1 MSDKFESIL
10 SLEDGAK
17 SKMRGAVEGRLTSVL
32 FVLCLVCSTFLSIV
46 QTDVVNPF
54 APELWV
60 GLANRFL
67 TSYLTFIIFIT
78 PGEQD
83 ELMRDDRH
91 KSIAA
96 KLDELSEGIY
106 QGGLLSVFYAFCAHK
121 EQAIY
126 SKRLKSAYTRFM
138 SDEEYAT
145 MADEPLRVL
154 RQRKQAGDITAEQY
168 KAVKKARRTRLRQV
182 HPARILSSCAVDST
196 EEAGMA
202 IVSYAKRSIASKPIT
217 FMVMS
222 LVLNSLTF
230 TWGDTTAFDAIAGI
244 VTSAIIIFYSA
255 YSGYKVGRNSAIW
268 ETSQK
273 NHRIRFIL
281 EFEEWRNKTATP

>member
-1 MSDKFESIL
+1 MGEKFDSIL
-10 SLEDGAK
+10 SLEDGARARL
-17 SKMRGAVEGRLTSVL
+17 RGAVERRLTSVL

-46 QTDVVNPF
+46 ETGVVNPL

-67 TSYLTFIIFIT
+67 TSYLTFIIFIA

-83 ELMRDDRH
+83 ELARDDKH
-91 KSIAA
+91 KTVAD
-96 KLDELSEGIY
+96 KLDALSEAIY
-106 QGGLLSVFYAFCAHK
+106 HGGLLSAFYEFCAHK
-121 EQAIY
+121 EKVIY

-138 SDEEYAT
+138 EDEEYEAL
-145 MADEPLRVL
+145 ADASLRAL
-154 RQRKQAGDITAEQY
+154 RKDKRAGIITKEKY
-168 KAVKKARRTRLRQV
+168 KAIKKARKVHLRQI
-182 HPARILSSCAVDST
+182 HPARVLSACAVDST

-202 IVSYAKRSIASKPIT
+202 VISYAKRSIASKPIT
-217 FMVMS
+217 FMLMS

-230 TWGDTTAFDAIAGI
+230 TWGDTTIFDAIIGVI
-244 VTSAIIIFYSA
+244 TSAMIIFYSA

-281 EFEEWRNKTATP
+281 EFEEWRKSPT

>member
-17 SKMRGAVEGRLTSVL
+17 ARMRGAVEGRLTSVL

-46 QTDVVNPF
+46 ETGVVNPF

-67 TSYLTFIIFIT
+67 TSYLTFIIFIA

-83 ELMRDDRH
+83 ELLRDEKH
-91 KSIAA
+91 KSIAD
-96 KLDELSEGIY
+96 KLDTLSEAIY
-106 QGGLLSVFYAFCAHK
+106 HGGLLSTFYEFCAHK
-121 EQAIY
+121 EQVIY

-138 SDEEYAT
+138 DDEEYSAT
-145 MADEPLRVL
+145 ADMPLRAL
-154 RQRKQAGDITAEQY
+154 RKQKRAGDLTKEQY
-168 KAVKKARRTRLRQV
+168 KAVKKARRVRLRQI
-182 HPARILSSCAVDST
+182 HPARVLSACAIDNT

-202 IVSYAKRSIASKPIT
+202 VMSYARKSIASKPIT

-230 TWGDTTAFDAIAGI
+230 TWGDTTAFDAVIGI
-244 VTSAIIIFYSA
+244 ITSAIIIFYSA

-281 EFEEWRNKTATP
+281 EFEEWRKSPT